1 LKKQITLP
9 KKPHKIIQQFWDE
22 RHQQLTSFI
31 EQQLKNMDDNRPI
44 EIDMLERNL
53 FVDAEFASIVR
64 QNFEEVAANLRQ
76 LHLALEKLQFSYTNI

>member
-1 LKKQITLP
+1 
-9 KKPHKIIQQFWDE
+9 
-22 RHQQLTSFI
+22 
-31 EQQLKNMDDNRPI
+31 MDDNRPI

-76 LHLALEKLQFSYTNI
+76 LHLALEKLQFSYTKI